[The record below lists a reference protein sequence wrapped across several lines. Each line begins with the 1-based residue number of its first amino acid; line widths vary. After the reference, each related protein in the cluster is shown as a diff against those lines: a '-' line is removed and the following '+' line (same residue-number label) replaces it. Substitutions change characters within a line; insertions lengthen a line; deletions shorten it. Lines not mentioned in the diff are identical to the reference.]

1 MTVSEKTKEETGA
14 RCTKVQSSR
23 RELWA
28 NVSLSH
34 PAFGSLLRQ
43 SLFLRQSSHFT
54 CFFFCFLFLASQVSE
69 RDKKLDDLRAHS
81 GSEPRARVNSSSSPH
96 PSPSSL
102 SPLLSLHPTSPRAK
116 LRGGSGWVDEQE
128 TLVTHYD
135 KRRIILYDSRGIF
148 SRGCVMCPSHSSIH
162 LAAMKDH
169 LSNLCQCVPGGG
181 YKNKN
186 PGEIDENVAR
196 LLRSTHAHTY
206 IM

>member
-1 MTVSEKTKEETGA
+1 MGA
-14 RCTKVQSSR
+14 RRIKVQSSR

-43 SLFLRQSSHFT
+43 SLFLCQSSHFT
-54 CFFFCFLFLASQVSE
+54 CFFRFFVGFPSE
-69 RDKKLDDLRAHS
+69 RKRQETWRLAGTLWLRATS
-81 GSEPRARVNSSSSPH
+81 KSQLVFF
-96 PSPSSL
+96 SPSVPFFSL
-102 SPLLSLHPTSPRAK
+102 PPTLSASPWAK
-116 LRGGSGWVDEQE
+116 LRGGSGWVDKQE

-162 LAAMKDH
+162 LAAMKDR

-181 YKNKN
+181 GWKKTCVGCLDPHMHIN
-186 PGEIDENVAR
+186 
-196 LLRSTHAHTY
+196 T
-206 IM
+206 